1 MNQML
6 LNVNPADAMQAN
18 MGYVIS
24 QTAHVEAQVYRF
36 RYPDIDYASIIPVDT
51 SANPFSKTVTYFGLD
66 GVGKADWINGNVGD
80 VNMVDITLDRAETS
94 VYTAGI
100 GYGYGWEEVGQ
111 AAMLG
116 MNLPS
121 EGAFYAKRAYEE
133 MCYRIATEG
142 DTKKGFEGLFSY
154 TGVTSALVTA
164 DGTGSTTTWS
174 TKTGDQINRDVNAL
188 LTGVQ
193 SGTQFV
199 EMADTLILP
208 IERFQSIASTRLGDT
223 QMTVLEFIRR
233 NNVYTAMT
241 GQPLDIR
248 GMRGLLTKGAGATA
262 RMIAYRRSPEVLKLH
277 IPMTLR
283 FLPVQIR
290 GLRYQI
296 PGVFRMG
303 GLDIRLKKAIRYAD
317 GI

>member
-1 MNQML
+1 MNQMI
-6 LNVNPADAMQAN
+6 NVNPMDAMQAN
-18 MGYVIS
+18 MGYVLN
-24 QTAHVEAQVYRF
+24 QTSHIETGVYRF

-51 SANPFSKTVTYFGLD
+51 SANPFAKTVTYFGMD
-66 GVGKADWINGNVGD
+66 GVGRADWINGNTGD
-80 VNMVDITLDRAETS
+80 VNMVDIMLDKAETA

-111 AAMLG
+111 AALLG

-133 MCYRIATEG
+133 MAYRVATEG
-142 DTKKGFEGLFSY
+142 DTKKGFEGLFAY
-154 TGVTSALVTA
+154 TGVTSAVVAA
-164 DGTGSTTTWS
+164 DGTASSTLWS
-174 TKTGDQINRDVNAL
+174 AKTGDLINRDINAL
-188 LTGVQ
+188 LTGLQ
-193 SGTQFV
+193 SGAAFV

-223 QMTVLEFIRR
+223 QMTILEFIRK

-241 GQPLDIR
+241 GQELTIR
-248 GMRGLLTKGAGATA
+248 GMRGLLTKGAGSTA

-283 FLPVQIR
+283 FLPVQIK

-303 GLDIRLKKAIRYAD
+303 GLDIRLKKAVRYAD
-317 GI
+317 SI